1 MAKYKKQF
9 GMSLT
14 EILVVVS
21 IMAILMGIS
30 IPAAKQL
37 MHSFES
43 SAGVRHLIN
52 AALSNARA
60 IAVREQTYA
69 GVRFQEDAEGHAYIT
84 FIVHDPDPSPDGTGL
99 AYGFRAVMG
108 RRPMKMPEDVG
119 VLSGYWVDRTSFY
132 PNNWNNLVPTA
143 LSDAALIDSP
153 ANMVQVGGISRNR
166 YLMDAS
172 TFSVI
177 FSPQGKLTV
186 HPVWVRNKDGQ
197 TDASSNDTI
206 FNVENASSVMFLQ
219 DDYGNSPDYGIGPE
233 NSVQSFLIYK
243 KPDLNSV
250 PVNLRWTNYLSTLQP
265 EFVSPYTG
273 ELVMEYREQ
282 KP

>member
-132 PNNWNNLVPTA
+132 PNNWNNLA
-143 LSDAALIDSP
+143 KSISDGCFYFFGDLFAA
-153 ANMVQVGGISRNR
+153 
-166 YLMDAS
+166 
-172 TFSVI
+172 
-177 FSPQGKLTV
+177 
-186 HPVWVRNKDGQ
+186 GQ
-197 TDASSNDTI
+197 THRASGMGT
-206 FNVENASSVMFLQ
+206 Q
-219 DDYGNSPDYGIGPE
+219 QG
-233 NSVQSFLIYK
+233 
-243 KPDLNSV
+243 
-250 PVNLRWTNYLSTLQP
+250 WTDRRQ
-265 EFVSPYTG
+265 
-273 ELVMEYREQ
+273 Q
-282 KP
+282 Q